1 MNAEGFVNFFRCF
14 FRHFLCAI
22 FLCICFYNSSFAVEI
37 LDLNTALQNTYRA
50 CVGIDDKLSDYK
62 TLAGINTGV
71 QAVGTGLGV
80 GATVV
85 GIVKVSTDKAAESYE
100 QILKE
105 LREKTK
111 NVEYKTLTDDDKAKF
126 EKEFDVS
133 FDTAVEDIDNYKSEL
148 DKLTAKSKKL
158 GNWRTGLLAT
168 NTATNVAGAILASQS
183 GQNKDLQSMVK
194 NCLESVD
201 ALNMSIGQARVNGED
216 VSEAKEI
223 ASACGEYR
231 SIDVKSISKRATGA
245 MAASIVGAATGA
257 TGTIT
262 SAVANTDKI
271 RNDNTNAGKKKEKDL
286 NTASN
291 VLAGAT
297 AVASATSTVF
307 SGTQIAAIKRVAN
320 VASKCEGVLK

>member
-1 MNAEGFVNFFRCF
+1 M
-14 FRHFLCAI
+14 
-22 FLCICFYNSSFAVEI
+22 EI

-85 GIVKVSTDKAAESYE
+85 GIVKASRDKEIEEYEKLIEKIKTESKKYSE
-100 QILKE
+100 SSDE
-105 LREKTK
+105 
-111 NVEYKTLTDDDKAKF
+111 
-126 EKEFDVS
+126 EKEKFL
-133 FDTAVEDIDNYKSEL
+133 TAFLAQHKYKPKSEK
-148 DKLTAKSKKL
+148 DVKSKKL
-158 GNWRTGLLAT
+158 GDWRTGLLAT

-183 GQNKDLQSMVK
+183 GQNKDLQAMVK

-201 ALNMSIGQARVNGED
+201 ALNMSIGQARINGED

-231 SIDVKSISKRATGA
+231 SVDVSSISKRATGA

>member
-1 MNAEGFVNFFRCF
+1 M
-14 FRHFLCAI
+14 
-22 FLCICFYNSSFAVEI
+22 
-37 LDLNTALQNTYRA
+37 
-50 CVGIDDKLSDYK
+50 
-62 TLAGINTGV
+62 AGINTGV
-71 QAVGTGLGV
+71 QAVGTGIGV

-85 GIVKVSTDKAAESYE
+85 GVVKASKDKEIEEYEKLIEKIKTESKKYSE
-100 QILKE
+100 SSDE
-105 LREKTK
+105 
-111 NVEYKTLTDDDKAKF
+111 
-126 EKEFDVS
+126 EKEKFLSAFLAQHKYKPKSEKEV
-133 FDTAVEDIDNYKSEL
+133 KSEL
-148 DKLTAKSKKL
+148 AKKTKESKTL

-183 GQNKDLQSMVK
+183 GQNKDLQAMVK
-194 NCLESVD
+194 KCLESIDV
-201 ALNMSIGQARVNGED
+201 LNMSIGQARINGED

-231 SIDVKSISKRATGA
+231 SVDVSSISKRATGA

-271 RNDNTNAGKKKEKDL
+271 RNDNTDAGKKKEKDL

-320 VASKCEGVLK
+320 VASRCEGVLK

>member
-1 MNAEGFVNFFRCF
+1 M
-14 FRHFLCAI
+14 
-22 FLCICFYNSSFAVEI
+22 
-37 LDLNTALQNTYRA
+37 
-50 CVGIDDKLSDYK
+50 
-62 TLAGINTGV
+62 AGINTGV
-71 QAVGTGLGV
+71 QAVGTGIGV

-85 GIVKVSTDKAAESYE
+85 GVVKASKDKEIEEYEKLIEKIKTESKKHE
-100 QILKE
+100 ASSE
-105 LREKTK
+105 E
-111 NVEYKTLTDDDKAKF
+111 EKAKF
-126 EKEFDVS
+126 LSAFFAQYKPKSEKEV
-133 FDTAVEDIDNYKSEL
+133 KSEI
-148 DKLTAKSKKL
+148 AKKTKESKKL

-183 GQNKDLQSMVK
+183 GQNKDLQVMVK

-201 ALNMSIGQARVNGED
+201 ALNMSIGQARINGED

-231 SIDVKSISKRATGA
+231 TVDVSSISKRATGA

-271 RNDNTNAGKKKEKDL
+271 RNDNTNVGKKKEKDL

>member
-1 MNAEGFVNFFRCF
+1 LQNA
-14 FRHFLCAI
+14 
-22 FLCICFYNSSFAVEI
+22 SFATEI

-85 GIVKVSTDKAAESYE
+85 GIVKVSVDKAATEFE
-100 QILKE
+100 KLMAE
-105 LREKTK
+105 LRKKTEH
-111 NVEYKTLTDDDKAKF
+111 VEYADKTDDEITAFD
-126 EKEFDVS
+126 KEFDEAEVE
-133 FDTAVEDIDNYKSEL
+133 AVKIFRTYKSEYK
-148 DKLTAKSKKL
+148 KLTDKSKTL

-168 NTATNVAGAILASQS
+168 NTVTNVAGAILASQS
-183 GQNKDLQSMVK
+183 GQNKDLQVMVK
-194 NCLESVD
+194 KCLESIDV
-201 ALNMSIGQARVNGED
+201 LNISIGQARINGED

-223 ASACGEYR
+223 ASACGEYG
-231 SIDVKSISKRATGA
+231 SVDVSSISKRATGA
-245 MAASIVGAATGA
+245 MAASIVGVATGA

-271 RNDNTNAGKKKEKDL
+271 RNDNTADGKKKEKDL

-320 VASKCEGVLK
+320 VASRCEGVLK